1 MVELV
6 IVLFKQLLQIPEQEE
21 QGAVGM
27 LGGRRSVQKSLLL
40 AFKEHNVLD
49 LLVFLSQEFTE
60 TLNKKLVI
68 HILEI

>member
-1 MVELV
+1 
-6 IVLFKQLLQIPEQEE
+6 
-21 QGAVGM
+21 M